1 MELFINM
8 EDMVTG
14 NKLIF
19 IAMLLGSGVNL
30 SYAQDIHCY
39 NNLKSPNK
47 EELLLVLND
56 YICQDKSESNIILV
70 DFYQVDTL
78 NLYRLLG
85 SMEVWEILY
94 KTPDCY
100 FTYENH
106 IVYLYS
112 ESYAQPKDSIWK
124 GNLLSLTCKVLSHPG
139 IKVQWSNDSIIGIEA
154 PFYEVIYDPIVIEYK
169 VSKGIVVSSTIC
181 DNMFY
186 RDTGAPKGVVNYRNY
201 KPKICRY
208 PFIR

>member
-1 MELFINM
+1 MHM
-8 EDMVTG
+8 EDMSIG

-19 IAMLLGSGVNL
+19 IVMLLGSVVNI

-39 NNLKSPNK
+39 NNLKSPIR

-56 YICQDKSESNIILV
+56 YICQDQSEAIIILV

-85 SMEVWEILY
+85 SMEVYQILY

-100 FTYENH
+100 FTSENH
-106 IVYLYS
+106 IVYFYS
-112 ESYAQPKDSIWK
+112 ENYTQQKDSTWK

-139 IKVQWSNDSIIGIEA
+139 IKVQWINDSITGIEA
-154 PFYEVIYDPIVIEYK
+154 PFYKVIYDPVIIEYK
-169 VSKGIVVSSTIC
+169 VSKGKIVSRTIC
-181 DNMFY
+181 DKMLFP
-186 RDTGAPKGVVNYRNY
+186 DTGAPKGVINFRDY
-201 KPKICRY
+201 KPKIYRY